1 MRNQREE
8 WRALGLGEYAGADA
22 CRAATNGDL
31 LAEAK
36 HRYLPLPV
44 DTGHFADD
52 FKWALLEAVSR
63 ETALDQALDGLA
75 IHSAYAHASWLAM
88 MQDRLRAAAPFL
100 VRNGALFASIDHVE
114 RHALT
119 EALARTLGRQNRVE
133 EIVWGQNTTKSQSPT
148 YSTNHEYVE
157 VFARDLTV
165 ASGDERMFREP
176 KPGAAEVLELV
187 DRLNPDYPPVAEI
200 EARIKVLFER
210 HRVEFR
216 NELDESGIEYDRNL
230 DPWKGLYN
238 YQNAEYRDGQG
249 RYLPEAEARVK
260 QARIWVWKEA
270 DPSMPNVSAGSQK
283 PSVRDPQDPNYR
295 FYQPPHPDSGQPC
308 PSPKRGWVWP
318 RYPLAGFTGS
328 FDELARDDRIV
339 WGEWNPQ
346 KPKIPQVKTFLH
358 EVDTQVSKSLI
369 LDYTDGEKE
378 LTHLTG
384 KTRSFPNPKP
394 TTLIERFIL
403 QTTDADEWVMDFFA
417 GSGTTFHAAVSARH
431 DDRQRRRVLLI
442 EGGAHFEPV
451 LLPRLKRLGA
461 AWVWKNGKPAALNG
475 PGLFLR
481 VQTLEQYEDTLANLD
496 IAAEPGQSEGFDFDD
511 PTFSLRYRLH
521 QDSRTL
527 YSAVERFAS
536 PFGYR
541 LKRVAGGGEAQPQP
555 VDLIES
561 LIYLLGL
568 EVSRLYREPPGAV
581 ILGHDRR
588 GQTVAVFF
596 RDCNH
601 PDSTRW
607 LQDKLAQHPADRLLT
622 NDPAALAFA
631 GSDRFEAVEAVFA
644 GQFGRS

>member
-1 MRNQREE
+1 M
-8 WRALGLGEYAGADA
+8 
-22 CRAATNGDL
+22 
-31 LAEAK
+31 
-36 HRYLPLPV
+36 
-44 DTGHFADD
+44 
-52 FKWALLEAVSR
+52 SR
-63 ETALDQALDGLA
+63 ETPLDQALDGLA
-75 IHSAYAHASWLAM
+75 IHSDNWQALNLLQAKYRERVKCIYIDPPYNTGSDGFPYKDAYAHASWLAM
-88 MQDRLRAAAPFL
+88 MQDRLQAAAPFL

-133 EIVWGQNTTKSQSPT
+133 EIIWGQNTTKNQSPT

-157 VFARDLTV
+157 VFARDLTA

-187 DRLNPDYPPVAEI
+187 DRLNPDYPPVTEI
-200 EARIKVLFER
+200 EARIKALFER
-210 HRVEFR
+210 HRAEFR
-216 NELDESGIEYDRNL
+216 DELDESGIEYDKSL

-238 YQNAEYRDGQG
+238 YQHAEYRDQQG
-249 RYLPEAEARVK
+249 RYVPEAEAREK
-260 QARIWVWKEA
+260 QARISVWREDNVAMPAGKQAESTN
-270 DPSMPNVSAGSQK
+270 DPKDA
-283 PSVRDPQDPNYR
+283 NYR
-295 FYQPPHPDSGQPC
+295 FYKPLHPITGKPCPHPKTGWRWPQKHNPND
-308 PSPKRGWVWP
+308 PSRPSLEVADQDR
-318 RYPLAGFTGS
+318 
-328 FDELARDDRIV
+328 RIV
-339 WGEWNPQ
+339 WGPDHKKVPQ
-346 KPKIPQVKTFLH
+346 LKKFLH
-358 EVDTQVSKSLI
+358 EVDTQVSKSLL

-378 LTHLTG
+378 LTQLTG
-384 KTRSFPNPKP
+384 KSNSFPNPKP

-417 GSGTTFHAAVSARH
+417 GSGTTFHAAISARH

-451 LLPRLKRLGA
+451 LLPRLKRVGA

-496 IAAEPGQSEGFDFDD
+496 IAAEPGQSASFDFDD
-511 PTFSLRYRLH
+511 PAFSLRYRLH
-521 QDSRTL
+521 RDSRAL

-541 LKRVAGGGEAQPQP
+541 LQRVAGSGEAQSQP

-561 LIYLLGL
+561 LVYLLGL
-568 EVSRLYREPPGAV
+568 DVTRLYREPPGV
-581 ILGHDRR
+581 VMLGNDRR

-601 PDSTRW
+601 PDSTVW

-631 GSDRFEAVEAVFA
+631 GCDRLEAIEAVFA
-644 GQFGRS
+644 EQFGRS